1 MIYPEGR
8 GPLCK
13 DALCAL
19 RMVSVET
26 CCCVVGDGGW
36 SRPSPAEAV
45 RLSALPRWWPPGA
58 RAPPVLRKNLVWGGA
73 LSS

>member
-1 MIYPEGR
+1 
-8 GPLCK
+8 
-13 DALCAL
+13 
-19 RMVSVET
+19 MVSVET